1 MKTHL
6 SRTLF
11 SKNALRMFALGTAVL
26 THAGCGTV
34 SDSDTTDDT
43 GADGGSCTYTANT
56 TETSTVNSYGCA
68 RLTRDTSSCRE
79 TREAAGLSSF
89 WLDFSCAV
97 DLSRTSS
104 NTVTISTEGIPDYK
118 SYYFGSTNACYEDFD
133 ISGRAPNPNSLAA
146 VDITMGV
153 PFAPAS
159 KSPPKTTTSMGTI
172 GISVNGVAIFN
183 NAAGPGDN
191 IYDEVATFDQ
201 CEGHPAMTTYHY
213 HIEPPAISN
222 NDSNLI
228 GVMRDGFP
236 VYGKKDADG
245 STPGLDAYGGHTGA
259 LPNDTSTTLYHYHL
273 QSVTGTDGDG
283 NSATAYF
290 LMTDEYY
297 GTPGTTCTNCNP

>member
-1 MKTHL
+1 MKTPL

-11 SKNALRMFALGTAVL
+11 SKNALRMFALGAVVI

-34 SDSDTTDDT
+34 LDSDTTDDT
-43 GADGGSCTYTANT
+43 GEDGVSCSYTANT

-68 RLTRDTSSCRE
+68 RLTRDTSSCRA

-97 DLSRTSS
+97 DLSKSGS
-104 NTVTISTEGIPDYK
+104 TVTISTEGIPDYK

-133 ISGRAPNPNSLAA
+133 ISGRDPNPNSLAA
-146 VDITMGV
+146 VDITMSV
-153 PFAPAS
+153 PFAPAERLL
-159 KSPPKTTTSMGTI
+159 PKTSTAMGTI
-172 GISVNGVAIFN
+172 GVSVNGVAIFN
-183 NAAGPGDN
+183 NAAAGDDN

-201 CEGHPAMTTYHY
+201 CEGHPAGTTYHY

-236 VYGKKDADG
+236 VYGKKDANG
-245 STPGLDAYGGHTGA
+245 TFPALDSYGGHTGA

-273 QSVTGTDGDG
+273 QYLDGEDGDG
-283 NSATAYF
+283 NFAEAYF
-290 LMTDEYY
+290 LMTDKYY
-297 GTPGTTCTNCNP
+297 GTPGTCTNC

>member
-1 MKTHL
+1 
-6 SRTLF
+6 
-11 SKNALRMFALGTAVL
+11 MFALGTAVM
-26 THAGCGTV
+26 TYTGCGTV
-34 SDSDTTDDT
+34 SDTTDDT
-43 GADGGSCTYTANT
+43 TGDSAGDSCSYTANT

-68 RLTRDTSSCRE
+68 LLTRDTSSCRA

-97 DLSRTSS
+97 DLSKSGS
-104 NTVTISTEGIPDYK
+104 TVTISTEGIPDYK

-133 ISGRAPNPNSLAA
+133 ISGRDPNPGSIAA

-153 PFAPAS
+153 PYSPAP
-159 KSPPKTTTSMGTI
+159 KSGTKTTTSMGAI
-172 GISVNGVAIFN
+172 GVSVNGVVIFN
-183 NAAGPGDN
+183 NEAGPDDN

-213 HIEPPAISN
+213 HIEPAAISN
-222 NDSNLI
+222 NDSNFI

-236 VYGKKDADG
+236 IYGKKDANG
-245 STPGLDAYGGHTGA
+245 STPTLDAYGGHTGS

-290 LMTDEYY
+290 LMTDEYN
-297 GTPGTTCTNCNP
+297 GTPGTTCTNCVP